1 MPTGASLPRLDRR
14 PRVTCGLH
22 APARTRAID
31 GARADVYSCGPSRGC
46 RTSIQADID
55 DPGLPSLVALDR
67 VLDGLLTVL
76 HESAPDRIEPGAR
89 TYVEDAIAAAMAAA
103 GRARDNDLAAN
114 AAGPIADA
122 AAVARAL
129 LAELR
134 NTSARADA
142 LVNRS
147 LELRRQAIRLTAT
160 ALTLRRQARRHDV
173 SGRDGLHGI
182 RVLVVGNT
190 PGLVEKFTM
199 LLSALGADVH
209 AVSAMGE
216 AVHQAHLFDPDA
228 LLCELPGDD
237 LRIRALV
244 DDLHG
249 HGLGLPAVAMTGA
262 ADAAARDAGSSAGFS
277 AVLAG
282 PVTFSD
288 LSEAIRRAIGR

>member
-1 MPTGASLPRLDRR
+1 M
-14 PRVTCGLH
+14 
-22 APARTRAID
+22 
-31 GARADVYSCGPSRGC
+31 
-46 RTSIQADID
+46 RTSVEADID
-55 DPGLPSLVALDR
+55 EPGSSSSLVVLDQ
-67 VLDGLLTVL
+67 VLDGILTVL
-76 HESAPDRIEPGAR
+76 QDSAPDRIDATAR
-89 TYVEDAIAAAMAAA
+89 SYVEDATAAAMAAA
-103 GRARDNDLAAN
+103 VRARDNGLAVN
-114 AAGPIADA
+114 AAGPIAEA

-134 NTSARADA
+134 AATARSEA

-160 ALTLRRQARRHDV
+160 ALTLRRQPPGVDPLAESPGSLAKGALTHEV
-173 SGRDGLHGI
+173 ADGLHGV

-199 LLSALGADVH
+199 LLSALGAEVH

-237 LRIRALV
+237 LRIRELV

-249 HGLGLPAVAMTGA
+249 QGLGLPAVAMSDA
-262 ADAAARDAGSSAGFS
+262 ADAVSREAGRRAGFDD
-277 AVLAG
+277 VLAG
-282 PVTFSD
+282 PVTFSE